1 MICGPF
7 KCPLQTMKPIELTP
21 PEQMSARQRAA
32 EITSILSAAIMRR
45 YAGDHSSGQAATDQ
59 IERQVGLGF
68 SGHQRV
74 HTNPYQ
80 NRSSK

>member
-1 MICGPF
+1 
-7 KCPLQTMKPIELTP
+7 MKPIKLTH

-32 EITSILSAAIMRR
+32 EITSILAAAIMRTH
-45 YAGDHSSGQAATDQ
+45 ASGQAATEQ

-68 SGHQRV
+68 SGDQRV

-80 NRSSK
+80 PRSST

>member
-1 MICGPF
+1 MISGSF
-7 KCPLQTMKPIELTP
+7 KCPLQTMKPIKLTP

-45 YAGDHSSGQAATDQ
+45 YAVDKASGQAATDQ

-68 SGHQRV
+68 SGDQRV

-80 NRSSK
+80 PRSSK

>member
-1 MICGPF
+1 MISGSF
-7 KCPLQTMKPIELTP
+7 KCPLQPMKPIKLTH

-32 EITSILSAAIMRR
+32 EITYILAAAILRTH
-45 YAGDHSSGQAATDQ
+45 ASGQAATDQ
-59 IERQVGLGF
+59 NERQVGLGF

-80 NRSSK
+80 PRSSK

>member
-1 MICGPF
+1 MICGSF
-7 KCPLQTMKPIELTP
+7 KCPLQTMKPIKLTP

-32 EITSILSAAIMRR
+32 EITSILAAAIMRTH
-45 YAGDHSSGQAATDQ
+45 ASGQAATVQ

-80 NRSSK
+80 PRIFK

>member
-1 MICGPF
+1 MISGSF
-7 KCPLQTMKPIELTP
+7 KCPLQTMKPIKLTH

-32 EITSILSAAIMRR
+32 EITSILAAAIMRTH
-45 YAGDHSSGQAATDQ
+45 ASGQAATEQ

-68 SGHQRV
+68 SGDQRV

-80 NRSSK
+80 PRSST

>member
-1 MICGPF
+1 MICGSF
-7 KCPLQTMKPIELTP
+7 KCPLQTMKPIKLTP

-32 EITSILSAAIMRR
+32 EIASILSAAIMRTH
-45 YAGDHSSGQAATDQ
+45 ASDHAATDQ

-68 SGHQRV
+68 SGDQRV

-80 NRSSK
+80 TRSSK

>member
-1 MICGPF
+1 MICGSF
-7 KCPLQTMKPIELTP
+7 KRPLQPMKPVKLTP

-32 EITSILSAAIMRR
+32 EITSILAAAILRTH
-45 YAGDHSSGQAATDQ
+45 ASGQAATDQ
-59 IERQVGLGF
+59 NERQVGLGF

-80 NRSSK
+80 PRSSQ

>member
-1 MICGPF
+1 
-7 KCPLQTMKPIELTP
+7 MKPIKLIP

-32 EITSILSAAIMRR
+32 EITSILAAAIMRT
-45 YAGDHSSGQAATDQ
+45 YTSGQDATDEN
-59 IERQVGLGF
+59 ERQVGLGF

-80 NRSSK
+80 

>member
-1 MICGPF
+1 MISGSF
-7 KCPLQTMKPIELTP
+7 KCPLQTMKPIKLTH

-32 EITSILSAAIMRR
+32 EITSILAAAIMRTH
-45 YAGDHSSGQAATDQ
+45 ASGQAATEQ

-80 NRSSK
+80 LRSFQ

>member
-1 MICGPF
+1 MISGSF
-7 KCPLQTMKPIELTP
+7 KCPLQTMKPIKLTP

-32 EITSILSAAIMRR
+32 EITSILSAAIMRTH
-45 YAGDHSSGQAATDQ
+45 ASGQAATDQ

-68 SGHQRV
+68 CGDQRV

-80 NRSSK
+80 PRSSK

>member
-1 MICGPF
+1 
-7 KCPLQTMKPIELTP
+7 MKPIKLTL

-32 EITSILSAAIMRR
+32 EITSILSAAIMRTH
-45 YAGDHSSGQAATDQ
+45 ASGQSATDQ

-68 SGHQRV
+68 SGDQRV

-80 NRSSK
+80 TRSSK

>member
-1 MICGPF
+1 MISGSF
-7 KCPLQTMKPIELTP
+7 TCPLQTMKPIKLTP

-32 EITSILSAAIMRR
+32 EITTILVAAIMRTH
-45 YAGDHSSGQAATDQ
+45 ASGQAATDQ
-59 IERQVGLGF
+59 NERQVGLGF

-80 NRSSK
+80 PRSFQ

>member
-1 MICGPF
+1 MISGSF
-7 KCPLQTMKPIELTP
+7 KCPLQTMKPIKLTH

-32 EITSILSAAIMRR
+32 EITSILAAAIMRTH
-45 YAGDHSSGQAATDQ
+45 ASGQAATEQ

-80 NRSSK
+80 PRSST